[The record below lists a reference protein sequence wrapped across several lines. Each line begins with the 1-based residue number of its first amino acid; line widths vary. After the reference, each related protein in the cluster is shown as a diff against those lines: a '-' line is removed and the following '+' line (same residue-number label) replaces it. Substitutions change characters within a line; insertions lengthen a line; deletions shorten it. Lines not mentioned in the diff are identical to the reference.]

1 MGKQH
6 TRPCVISLG
15 AGVCILFSCAADSI
29 ASRVP
34 SVKRSATAAP
44 CLERGVLLVLIVDD
58 DPAIAEFMFALLT
71 DEGYAV
77 AVVADGQDALAYL
90 RQARQLP
97 CLILLDLHMPI
108 MNAWD
113 FRAAQLL
120 DPALAHIPVV
130 LFSTVVNLE
139 QLATEL
145 GAVGALPKTIDIDSI
160 LRVVLQYCAPDRA

>member
-1 MGKQH
+1 
-6 TRPCVISLG
+6 
-15 AGVCILFSCAADSI
+15 
-29 ASRVP
+29 
-34 SVKRSATAAP
+34 
-44 CLERGVLLVLIVDD
+44 VLLVLLVDD
-58 DPAIAEFMFALLT
+58 DPAIREFVFEFLT

-77 AVVADGQDALAYL
+77 VAVADGQEALTYL
-90 RQARQLP
+90 RRAVHMP

-130 LFSTVVNLE
+130 LFSTAVNVE

-145 GAVGALPKTIDIDSI
+145 GAVGALPKTIDIDTI
-160 LRVVLQYCAPDRA
+160 LTVVLQYCAPDRA